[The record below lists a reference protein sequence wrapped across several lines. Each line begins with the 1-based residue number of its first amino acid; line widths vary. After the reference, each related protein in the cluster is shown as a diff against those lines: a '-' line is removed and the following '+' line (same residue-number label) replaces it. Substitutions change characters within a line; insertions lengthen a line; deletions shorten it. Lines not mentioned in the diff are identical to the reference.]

1 MDLRK
6 LVSLCLFLMAIVS
19 AACAAINNI
28 IDGFQKNPSITSLHI
43 RSDIRFRFATTTVYS
58 SIANADIAD
67 HETTFDV
74 TLPDAAYITN
84 FTLEIGGVV
93 YPGVVKE
100 REAAKSQYDKA
111 KKKGQTAGHI
121 STNKPRDTN
130 RFKVSVNV
138 AAQAKIKFT
147 LTYNELL
154 QRRRG
159 SYDHTIY
166 IRPRQIVNDFRV
178 EVYIQESRQIT
189 YLRVP
194 PLRDDV
200 LINYNSIE
208 QNRIAE
214 VSRPSST
221 SAHILYEPS
230 AHEQSLVS
238 QQGLSGLFVVEYD
251 VDRRLDAGDVL
262 VVNGYF
268 VHFFA
273 PYGLERMRRRILF
286 ILDTSGSMVGMKMKQ
301 MQAAMTEILD
311 DLHEGDKFNIIEFD
325 GDIQKWQDGMSAVPV
340 TQESI
345 ASAKQYVKNLV
356 ADGWTNIDGAVMQGI
371 EDVLDDSSDDSVP
384 IVIFLTDGE
393 PTAGETNVNKIL
405 ANIKAR
411 NTDGVPLFSLSFG
424 EGADFDF
431 LKRLSLQNN
440 GFARKIYEASDAD
453 IQLTGFYDEVSSVLV
468 SNVTFRYLDDTVIKN
483 TISNVIFPNYF
494 AGSELVVT
502 GQLMDTAMTDIPVS
516 IFGESSN
523 GLLELRS
530 SGSAILNDVDVTS
543 FEGDSQPNVNF
554 TDIAEKIWAYVTIK
568 QLLDDR
574 LRETNQTIRDEI
586 KERAT
591 ELALKYNFVTPLTSM
606 VVTKPEQE
614 TMVDPDEDEKTN
626 KSAWHSGSSP
636 GQALIGK
643 SPSFVDSDPHFI
655 VHVKGLDTSVCFDI
669 MGQPGDRLNLVSD
682 DVSGISV
689 TATIISNKDTPRSRR
704 KRKEGS
710 NDQGKETLKTY
721 IGEIQIEGLKTRL
734 SFTPTNWTMDGQLY
748 KWRSS
753 EALKSHR
760 TKVVTD
766 GTGQQIAIIFPNKVL
781 LLVIRHMRTKSQLRM
796 GKVPFLGFY
805 IVEEKGFSWHTHGI
819 LGQLLHRRI
828 SLKKTKKIDGKT
840 RGKLLVRGN
849 TKKTRKL
856 TASLGTRLNL
866 ATNRDTPCWMVQR
879 NGKKLLDGNYKDY
892 LVRNKNSTVTTKRKG
907 RRKRIM
913 KSVGG
918 SK

>member
-1 MDLRK
+1 MELRK
-6 LVSLCLFLMAIVS
+6 ITTSCLFYMAIVS
-19 AACAAINNI
+19 ATCAELNNI
-28 IDGFQKNPSITSLHI
+28 IDGFQKGPTITSLHI
-43 RSDIRFRFATTTVYS
+43 RSDIHFRFATTTVYS
-58 SIANADIAD
+58 SISNADIAD

-84 FTLEIGGVV
+84 FTLEIGGVI
-93 YPGVVKE
+93 YPGVIKE

-111 KKKGQTAGHI
+111 KKKGQSAGHI

-138 AAQAKIKFT
+138 AAQDKIKFT

-178 EVYIQESRQIT
+178 EVYIQDSRQIT
-189 YLRVP
+189 HLRVP

-208 QNRIAE
+208 QNRLAR

-221 SAHILYEPS
+221 SAHIIYEPS
-230 AHEQSLVS
+230 AQEQSLVS

-251 VDRRLDAGDVL
+251 VDRRLDAGDVV

-286 ILDTSGSMVGMKMKQ
+286 VLDTSGSMVGTKMKQ
-301 MQAAMTEILD
+301 LQTAMIEILD
-311 DLHEGDKFNIIEFD
+311 DLSEEDKFNIIKFH
-325 GDIQKWQDGMSAVPV
+325 GGNQKWQDGMSAVPV
-340 TQESI
+340 TEESI
-345 ASAKQYVKNLV
+345 ASAKAYVRGMI

-371 EDVLDDSSDDSVP
+371 EDALKDNTDDSIP
-384 IVIFLTDGE
+384 IVIFLTDGDA
-393 PTAGETNVNKIL
+393 TAGETNVNKIL
-405 ANIKAR
+405 TNIRTR
-411 NTDGVPLFSLSFG
+411 NTEGVPVFSLAFG
-424 EGADFDF
+424 DRADFDF

-453 IQLTGFYDEVSSVLV
+453 LQLTGFYDEVSSVLV

-494 AGSELVVT
+494 EGSEIVVT
-502 GQLMDTAMTDIPVS
+502 GQLMDTAMTDLPVS
-516 IFGESSN
+516 IIGESSN

-530 SGSAILNDVDVTS
+530 SGNTILNDVDMTS
-543 FEGDSQPNVNF
+543 FEDDTRPNVNF

-591 ELALKYNFVTPLTSM
+591 QLALKYNFVTPLTSM
-606 VVTKPEQE
+606 VVTKPEEE
-614 TMVDPDEDEKTN
+614 TMVDPEEEEETT
-626 KSAWHSGSSP
+626 KSTWQAGPNP

-669 MGQPGDRLNLVSD
+669 MGQPGDRINLVSD

-689 TATIISNKDTPRSRR
+689 TAAIISNKKKPGSRR
-704 KRKEGS
+704 KRKDGLA
-710 NDQGKETLKTY
+710 DQSKDITKTY
-721 IGEIQIEGLKTRL
+721 LGEIRIEGLKTKL
-734 SFTPTNWTMDGQLY
+734 SFTPTNWTMDGQQHT
-748 KWRSS
+748 WRSS

-828 SLKKTKKIDGKT
+828 SLKKTKKVDGKT

-856 TASLGTRLNL
+856 TATLGTRLNL
-866 ATNRDTPCWMVQR
+866 ATNRETPCWMVQR
-879 NGKKLLDGNYKDY
+879 NGKKLLDGSYKDY
-892 LVRNKNSTVTTKRKG
+892 LVRDKNSTVTTKRKG

-913 KSVGG
+913 KTTSG
-918 SK
+918 SQ

>member
-1 MDLRK
+1 MGLRK
-6 LVSLCLFLMAIVS
+6 LVTSSFVYMAIVS
-19 AACAAINNI
+19 AACSAINNI
-28 IDGFQKNPSITSLHI
+28 IDGFHKNPSITSLHI

-84 FTLEIGGVV
+84 FTLEIGGEV

-111 KKKGQTAGHI
+111 KKKGQSAGHI

-208 QNRIAE
+208 QNRLAD

-230 AHEQSLVS
+230 AQEQSLVS

-273 PYGLERMRRRILF
+273 PHGLERMRRRILF
-286 ILDTSGSMVGMKMKQ
+286 ILDTSGSMLGIKMEQ
-301 MQAAMTEILD
+301 MQTAMIEILD
-311 DLHEGDKFNIIEFD
+311 DLSEGDKFNIIEFD

-345 ASAKQYVKNLV
+345 ASAKTYVKNLV
-356 ADGWTNIDGAVMQGI
+356 ADGWTNINSAVTQGI

-384 IVIFLTDGE
+384 ILIFLTDGE

-405 ANIKAR
+405 ANIKSL
-411 NTDGVPLFSLSFG
+411 NTDGVPVFSLSFG

-494 AGSELVVT
+494 AGSELIVT
-502 GQLMDTAMTDIPVS
+502 GQLVDTAMTDIPVS

-530 SGSAILNDVDVTS
+530 SGNSIVNDIDMTS
-543 FEGDSQPNVNF
+543 FDGESQPGVNF
-554 TDIAEKIWAYVTIK
+554 TDIAERIWAYVTIK

-591 ELALKYNFVTPLTSM
+591 QLALKYNFVTPLTSM

-614 TMVDPDEDEKTN
+614 TMVDPDEDEKKN
-626 KSAWHSGSSP
+626 KSAWQPSPTP

-682 DVSGISV
+682 QVSGITV
-689 TATIISNKDTPRSRR
+689 TAAIISNKERSKSRK
-704 KRKEGS
+704 KRKES
-710 NDQGKETLKTY
+710 STDSPRETKTY
-721 IGEIQIEGLKTRL
+721 IGEIGIEGMKTKL

-748 KWRSS
+748 TWRSS
-753 EALKSHR
+753 EALKSHK

-828 SLKKTKKIDGKT
+828 SLKKTKKVDGKT

-856 TASLGTRLNL
+856 TATLGTRLNL

-879 NGKKLLDGNYKDY
+879 NGKKLLDGSYKDY
-892 LVRNKNSTVTTKRKG
+892 LVRDKHSTTKRKG
-907 RRKRIM
+907 RRKRI
-913 KSVGG
+913 KPVS
-918 SK
+918 STQ